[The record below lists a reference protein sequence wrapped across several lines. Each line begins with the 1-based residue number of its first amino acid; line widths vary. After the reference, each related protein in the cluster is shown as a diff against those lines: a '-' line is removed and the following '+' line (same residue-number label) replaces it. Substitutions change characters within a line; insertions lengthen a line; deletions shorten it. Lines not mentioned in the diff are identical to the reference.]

1 MVGSLSL
8 VRTER
13 RVSNRVSPL
22 VILSSII
29 QAENRLENLDW
40 FSAIFL
46 IPALHWFVPCSLD
59 SLIFLEKIPPNF
71 DITKLKEKAL
81 FVTLGGMGH
90 GLRSGSEHSGRRGCM
105 YIETWIESW
114 DLD

>member
-1 MVGSLSL
+1 L
-8 VRTER
+8 VCT
-13 RVSNRVSPL
+13 L
-22 VILSSII
+22 LFGF
-29 QAENRLENLDW
+29 AK
-40 FSAIFL
+40 FL
-46 IPALHWFVPCSLD
+46 G
-59 SLIFLEKIPPNF
+59 KIPPNF

-81 FVTLGGMGH
+81 FVTLGGVGH